1 MNVKTNITGLRGLP
15 LKSPTKKGVTM
26 FLHHL
31 FGNDTPDNKSIFEN
45 NNPEYLVRF
54 ELDSMEKENEELV
67 RKYLEIEKQI
77 GQKYKDSRFEL
88 LFHQNEALY
97 EMLTALLEK
106 VTQNDS
112 PLDYDFSAYKPLFF
126 TRKK

>member
-1 MNVKTNITGLRGLP
+1 
-15 LKSPTKKGVTM
+15 M

-45 NNPEYLVRF
+45 NNPEYPVRF

-77 GQKYKDSRFEL
+77 GQDSRFEL

>member
-1 MNVKTNITGLRGLP
+1 MEKKLWLDITGLGGLP

-31 FGNDTPDNKSIFEN
+31 FGNDTPNKKSIFEN
-45 NNPEYLVRF
+45 NNPEYPVRF
-54 ELDSMEKENEELV
+54 ELDKLEK
-67 RKYLEIEKQI
+67 LEQRVE
-77 GQKYKDSRFEL
+77 DSRFEL
-88 LFHQNEALY
+88 LFRQNEALY

-112 PLDYDFSAYKPLFF
+112 PIDYDFSYYKPLFF
-126 TRKK
+126 IKKK

>member
-1 MNVKTNITGLRGLP
+1 MAKKLWLNITGLGALP
-15 LKSPTKKGVTM
+15 LKCPTKKGVTM
-26 FLHHL
+26 FLLHQL

-45 NNPEYLVRF
+45 NKPEYPVRF
-54 ELDSMEKENEELV
+54 ELDRMEKENEELV

-77 GQKYKDSRFEL
+77 GQDSRFEL

-112 PLDYDFSAYKPLFF
+112 PIDYDFSHYKPLFF
-126 TRKK
+126 TQKK

>member
-1 MNVKTNITGLRGLP
+1 
-15 LKSPTKKGVTM
+15 M
-26 FLHHL
+26 FLLHQL

-45 NNPEYLVRF
+45 NKPEYPVRF
-54 ELDSMEKENEELV
+54 ELDRMEKENEELV

-77 GQKYKDSRFEL
+77 GQDSRFEL

-112 PLDYDFSAYKPLFF
+112 PIDYDFSYYKPLFF
-126 TRKK
+126 TQKK

>member
-1 MNVKTNITGLRGLP
+1 MNAIKTNITGLGALP
-15 LKSPTKKGVTM
+15 LKCPTKKGVTM
-26 FLHHL
+26 FYIHRAS
-31 FGNDTPDNKSIFEN
+31 GNDTPDNKSIFEN
-45 NNPEYLVRF
+45 NNSEYPVRF
-54 ELDSMEKENEELV
+54 ELDRMEKENEELV

-77 GQKYKDSRFEL
+77 GQDSRFEL

-112 PLDYDFSAYKPLFF
+112 PIDYDFSYYKPLFF
-126 TRKK
+126 TQKK

>member
-1 MNVKTNITGLRGLP
+1 
-15 LKSPTKKGVTM
+15 M

-45 NNPEYLVRF
+45 NNAEYPVRF

-67 RKYLEIEKQI
+67 RKYLEIEKQLS
-77 GQKYKDSRFEL
+77 QKYEDSRFEL

-126 TRKK
+126 TKKK